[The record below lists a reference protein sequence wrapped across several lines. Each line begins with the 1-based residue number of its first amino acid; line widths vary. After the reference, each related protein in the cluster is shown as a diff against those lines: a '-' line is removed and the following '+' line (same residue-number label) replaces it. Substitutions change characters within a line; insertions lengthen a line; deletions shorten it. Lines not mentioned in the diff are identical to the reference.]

1 MADYGVYEVK
11 YDNEHSKIKEVHAY
25 KVEDNSTKGSNIF
38 SRDTV
43 ISKIEGNDKF
53 FTLLKKSDGNYRL
66 KKAIKEIMEN
76 DDKEK
81 NQDILKKF
89 GLENLKFWYCINN
102 KRCDIIN
109 LQISLLM
116 MSEH

>member
-1 MADYGVYEVK
+1 
-11 YDNEHSKIKEVHAY
+11 
-25 KVEDNSTKGSNIF
+25 
-38 SRDTV
+38 
-43 ISKIEGNDKF
+43 
-53 FTLLKKSDGNYRL
+53 
-66 KKAIKEIMEN
+66 MEN